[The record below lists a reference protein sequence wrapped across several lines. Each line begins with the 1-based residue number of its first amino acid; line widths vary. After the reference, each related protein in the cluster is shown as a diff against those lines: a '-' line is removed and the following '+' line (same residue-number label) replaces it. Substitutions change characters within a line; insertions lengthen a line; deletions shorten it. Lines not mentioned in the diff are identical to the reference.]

1 MHSKGK
7 IFVVGLGALTKES
20 ITYQAMEV
28 LENSDFV
35 VGYTTYVNRIEK
47 ILPHLRY
54 IKTGMKKEVERIQ
67 KAVQL
72 ARDGY
77 QVSVICSGDA
87 GIYAMAGLVF
97 EVLEKQC
104 LELPVEVIPGVPA
117 LAICAAVLGAPLMND
132 FSVISF
138 SNLLTPE
145 DVIQKRLNAFLDA
158 DVVLVIY
165 NPISKGR
172 KALFERLWSEVVKKR
187 SECWSGYV
195 KNGGRENQHLITRV
209 CNLPLEEIDMNTLI
223 IVGNSFTDNINGR
236 LVTRRGYK
244 LVLLEK
250 LKAEEV

>member
-1 MHSKGK
+1 MYSKGK

-20 ITYQAMEV
+20 ITFQAMEV
-28 LENSDFV
+28 LESSDFV
-35 VGYTTYVNRIEK
+35 VGYTTYVNKIEEL
-47 ILPHLRY
+47 LPHLKY
-54 IKTGMKKEVERIQ
+54 ITTGMKKEVERIL
-67 KAVQL
+67 KAVEL

-77 QVSVICSGDA
+77 NVSVICSGDA

-132 FSVISF
+132 FAVISF

-145 DVIQKRLNAFLDA
+145 EVIQKRLIAFLDA

-165 NPISKGR
+165 NPVSKGR
-172 KALFERLWSEVVKKR
+172 KALFEKLWGEVVKR
-187 SECWSGYV
+187 RPEQWAGYV
-195 KNGGRENQHLITRV
+195 KNGGRENQNIISKV
-209 CNLPLEEIDMNTLI
+209 CDLPVEEIDMNTLI
-223 IVGNSFTDNINGR
+223 IVGNSFTDNIKER

-244 LVLLEK
+244 LVL
-250 LKAEEV
+250 